1 MTVEYRIQ
9 EFYDYEKRAP
19 YFVIQRKNLT
29 GEWGLTGTPK
39 YDDLETAKYY
49 VKVMKYYH
57 EPKYHYV
64 DEDL

>member
-1 MTVEYRIQ
+1 MTKQYRIQ

-19 YFVIQRKNLT
+19 YFVIQRKNLM
-29 GEWGLTGTPK
+29 GEWGLTNTPK

-49 VKVMKYYH
+49 VKVMKYYN